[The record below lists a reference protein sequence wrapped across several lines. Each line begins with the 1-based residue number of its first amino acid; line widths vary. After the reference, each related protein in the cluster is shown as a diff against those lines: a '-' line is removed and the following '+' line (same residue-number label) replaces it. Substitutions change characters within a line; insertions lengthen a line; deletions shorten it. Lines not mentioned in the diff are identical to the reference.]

1 MERVMTAVVIHR
13 APLAMRRILLDS
25 GPPILKTLTVT
36 NEARLQTQPGPGDTK
51 GPHFEGR
58 ALDIFL
64 FAARPAE
71 LDVGENLVEFLLN
84 RQDEIKWSTLIYFKR
99 EWSSKDSMIPRIGT
113 QGRDFEHKTHIHIE
127 WAARDRDFDD
137 FKDAMAQ
144 QLEVVFG
151 PNPYDE

>member
-1 MERVMTAVVIHR
+1 MTAVVIHR
-13 APLAMRRILLDS
+13 APLAMRRVLIDS

-36 NEARLQTQPGPGDTK
+36 KEARLQTQPGPGDTK

-64 FAARPAE
+64 FADRPAE
-71 LDVGENLVEFLLN
+71 REIGETLVEFFLY

-99 EWSSKDSMIPRIGT
+99 EWSSQTSMIPRIGT
-113 QGRDFEHKTHIHIE
+113 HGRDFEHKTHIHID
-127 WAARDRDFDD
+127 WAERNRDFDD
-137 FKDAMAQ
+137 FKATIAQ
-144 QLEVVFG
+144 HLEVVFG

>member
-36 NEARLQTQPGPGDTK
+36 NEA
-51 GPHFEGR
+51 R

>member
-51 GPHFEGR
+51 GPHFDGR

-84 RQDEIKWSTLIYFKR
+84 RRDEIKWSTLETTTRVQPNWCSIHPMAKSAAASKKR
-99 EWSSKDSMIPRIGT
+99 RARPAT
-113 QGRDFEHKTHIHIE
+113 GRDAVTAI
-127 WAARDRDFDD
+127 R
-137 FKDAMAQ
+137 
-144 QLEVVFG
+144 LSV
-151 PNPYDE
+151 